1 MSVGLVLVSH
11 SALIAH
17 GLVDLARQM
26 APTVA
31 LVPAGG
37 SGDGTRE
44 DAGIGTSFDV
54 VSAALA
60 AAEGGDGVVVL
71 ADLGSAY
78 LTAETA
84 VDMLDEDAAGRVRVV
99 RAPLVEG
106 AVAAAVAAETG
117 GTLEEVA
124 AAAASAASADAA
136 EDADAGLAPDPRAD
150 GTEPAPASGSG
161 TVRGEAVLVNR
172 DGLHARPAADFVT
185 RAAAYSSAIT
195 VNGQNAASLLG
206 VMALGLTR
214 GAHVV
219 IEATGDDAAEAVT
232 ALVELI
238 DSGFGEA

>member
-1 MSVGLVLVSH
+1 VSVGLVLVSH

-84 VDMLDEDAAGRVRVV
+84 VDMLDEDAAARVRVV

-136 EDADAGLAPDPRAD
+136 EDADAGLAPEPRAD
-150 GTEPAPASGSG
+150 GTKPAPASGSG